1 MAGNIIFK
9 LFKILSQGAF
19 NISGLFEGFKKGPKG
34 IIKSIFLCIFALYVV
49 GVMVGMYTVYMLG
62 TYKYLAS
69 NGSQHMMPFISM
81 MIALMVIMF
90 FGFTSVASTYY
101 TGTGE
106 EFLMSLP
113 LTSSQFFGAK
123 FAVSFVSD
131 AVMGVGMFAISSIV
145 YGINEKLLTNP
156 LFYLGFL
163 VSALAFS
170 VTAVFV
176 IYLLFILILYF
187 IPALRKKKIMTVI
200 ATVLLILFCM
210 CYGLLNSSVSMSFT
224 NPEFVNGK
232 IGDSIGKLS
241 EFGAK
246 MPVFMYI
253 SGALNG
259 KIIPILILAAIGS
272 LVLFVLMPLFGKM
285 YIKTLNGFSDVKT
298 KKITTEK
305 AEEVIKKDVRQ
316 ISVFH
321 ALFMRDFRN
330 VVREPA
336 FFANGPLFVFLFP
349 VIFIFSFVIGFIAS
363 GENIGELIQSI
374 HDKMQG
380 LSPDTAVSLRYYV
393 TLGGAAFTIFSGTFA
408 NLATTSFSREG
419 KSLNDLKAMPV
430 KFNMIVKVKFWHA
443 MLYVGIAD
451 VISIN
456 ILATAY
462 ALFSL
467 PFTLMELIQA
477 CFVMT
482 LFAASFSLLLFLI
495 DMFIDT
501 VHPKL
506 NWETPTAASKQ
517 NFNVLWSMLLT
528 MITIGIVVV
537 LIVFVLPKTMMA
549 LVILSFIFFI
559 ISSPIGAGYFKYA
572 EKKLQDM

>member
-34 IIKSIFLCIFALYVV
+34 IIKSIFLCIFALYVI
-49 GVMVGMYTVYMLG
+49 GVMIGMYTVYMLG
-62 TYKYLAS
+62 TYKVLAA
-69 NGSQHMMPFISM
+69 NGNQQMMPFISM

-113 LTSSQFFGAK
+113 LTSAQFFGAK

-131 AVMGVGMFAISSIV
+131 AIMGVGMFTISSIV
-145 YGINEKLLTNP
+145 YGYNEKLLTNP

-200 ATVLLILFCM
+200 ATILLIAFCM
-210 CYGLLNSSVSMSFT
+210 FYGLLNSSVSMSFS
-224 NPEFVNGK
+224 NPEFVNDK
-232 IGDSIGKLS
+232 LGDSIGKLS
-241 EFGAK
+241 DFGTK

-259 KIIPILILAAIGS
+259 KILPILILAAIGS

-285 YIKTLNGFSDVKT
+285 YIKSLNGFSDVKT
-298 KKITTEK
+298 KKISTEK

-363 GENIGELIQSI
+363 GENIGELIQAI
-374 HDKMQG
+374 HQKMQS
-380 LSPDTAVSLRYYV
+380 LSPETAVSLRYYV
-393 TLGGAAFTIFSGTFA
+393 TLGGAAFTVFSGTFA

-482 LFAASFSLLLFLI
+482 LVAASISLLLILI

-528 MITIGIVVV
+528 MITIGIVIV

>member
-49 GVMVGMYTVYMLG
+49 GVMVGMYSVYMLG
-62 TYKYLAS
+62 TYKYLAA
-69 NGSQHMMPFISM
+69 NGNQHMMPFISM

-131 AVMGVGMFAISSIV
+131 AIMGVGMFTISSIV

-224 NPEFVNGK
+224 HPEIVNDK
-232 IGDSIGKLS
+232 IGDTISKLS
-241 EFGAK
+241 EFGTK
-246 MPVFMYI
+246 TPVFMYI

-456 ILATAY
+456 LLATAY
-462 ALFSL
+462 ALLAL
-467 PFTLMELIQA
+467 PFTLIELIQA
-477 CFVMT
+477 CFIMT
-482 LFAASFSLLLFLI
+482 LVAASISLLLILI

-506 NWETPTAASKQ
+506 NWETPMAASKQ

-528 MITIGIVVV
+528 MITIGIVIV
-537 LIVFVLPKTMMA
+537 LVALVLPKTMMA
-549 LVILSFIFFI
+549 LIVLSCIFFI